1 MEHDLIMPKMGESI
15 TEATILKWLFREG
28 DEVKLDQPILE
39 IATDKVDSEIP
50 SPVEGKIT
58 KILFQ
63 ENDIVPVGTVIAK
76 IQITAGASVEAI
88 SSPLVTN
95 GQVSTI
101 PRPEKPDAPPMETEE
116 INAAAN
122 VPYIPVEPALAEPVK
137 EVHQSIRSD
146 RFYSPLVRTIASEEN
161 IALTEL
167 DQLTGSGNEGRVT
180 KADIL
185 NYVEKK
191 KSHPSP
197 AEPAEAPSAAQNPPA
212 AGTSISGENEI
223 IEMDRMRRLIAD
235 HMVNSKNIAPHVTSF
250 VEVDVTEIVL
260 WRNKIKQTFQTKYDQ
275 NITFTPIFIEAVI
288 QAIKQ
293 FPLINSSVEGY
304 KIIKKKDINIGMATA
319 LPSGNLIVPVIKQAD
334 RLSLVGLTLAIN
346 DLARRARE
354 NQLKADEVSGGTFT
368 ITNVGSFGSL
378 MGTPIINQPQVAI
391 LATGAIKKKPAVLE
405 TVHGDV
411 IAIRHF
417 MFMSMSY
424 DHRVIDGYMGGS
436 FLRKVAD
443 LLESFDT
450 QQTL

>member
-50 SPVEGKIT
+50 SPVQGKIT

-76 IQITAGASVEAI
+76 IQILNGVSIEPVKPSLSSNGHPEIALPLLEKDT
-88 SSPLVTN
+88 SPL
-95 GQVSTI
+95 
-101 PRPEKPDAPPMETEE
+101 ETE
-116 INAAAN
+116 ILNAAAT
-122 VPYIPVEPALAEPVK
+122 VPYLPAEPDHSEPGK
-137 EVHQSIRSD
+137 ESAHNRPE
-146 RFYSPLVRTIASEEN
+146 RFYSPLVRTIAKEEN

-167 DQLTGSGNEGRVT
+167 DQLAGSGSAGRVT

-191 KSHPSP
+191 KSHPVLGEPDQVHSP
-197 AEPAEAPSAAQNPPA
+197 RQGAI
-212 AGTSISGENEI
+212 ISGTTASGEHEI

-260 WRNKIKQTFQTKYDQ
+260 WRNKIKNAFQSKYDQ
-275 NITFTPIFIEAVI
+275 NITFTPIFIEAVV

-304 KIIKKKDINIGMATA
+304 KIIKKKDINIGIATA

-368 ITNVGSFGSL
+368 LTNVGSFGSL

-424 DHRVIDGYMGGS
+424 DHRVIDGYLGGS
-436 FLRKVAD
+436 FLRRVAD

-450 QQTL
+450 QQTP

>member
-50 SPVEGKIT
+50 SPVQGRIT

-63 ENDIVPVGTVIAK
+63 ENEVVPVGTVIAK
-76 IQITAGASVEAI
+76 IQILSG
-88 SSPLVTN
+88 
-95 GQVSTI
+95 VSI
-101 PRPEKPDAPPMETEE
+101 E
-116 INAAAN
+116 
-122 VPYIPVEPALAEPVK
+122 PVEPSSASNGIQQSPSPQETVNNPLETELLITPAAVPYLPVEPKHSEPVN
-137 EVHQSIRSD
+137 ESTLNRSE
-146 RFYSPLVRTIASEEN
+146 RFYSPLVRTIAKEEN
-161 IALTEL
+161 IALAEL
-167 DQLTGSGNEGRVT
+167 DQLEGSGSAGRVT
-180 KADIL
+180 KTDIL
-185 NYVEKK
+185 SYVEKK
-191 KSHPSP
+191 KAHPVVS
-197 AEPAEAPSAAQNPPA
+197 EPDQVQSTRQ
-212 AGTSISGENEI
+212 GTILTGTTASGEDEI

-235 HMVNSKNIAPHVTSF
+235 HMVNSKNIAAHVTSF
-250 VEVDVTEIVL
+250 VEVDVTELVL
-260 WRNKIKQTFQTKYDQ
+260 WRNKIKNAFQSKYNQ
-275 NITFTPIFIEAVI
+275 NITFTPIFIEAVV

-346 DLARRARE
+346 DLAKRARE
-354 NQLKADEVSGGTFT
+354 NQLKADEISGGTFT

-424 DHRVIDGYMGGS
+424 DHRVIDGYLGGS
-436 FLRKVAD
+436 FLRRVAD

-450 QQTL
+450 QQTP

>member
-1 MEHDLIMPKMGESI
+1 MEHELIMPKMGESI

-28 DEVKLDQPILE
+28 DEVNLDQPILE

-50 SPVEGKIT
+50 SPVKGKIS

-63 ENDIVPVGTVIAK
+63 ENEIVPVGTVIAT
-76 IQITAGASVEAI
+76 IQIHSEGSKEGQETTTGSNGHQINPDPETDTVSGGEEVGGAIPYVPIPTVPDPRMEAAGAS
-88 SSPLVTN
+88 
-95 GQVSTI
+95 
-101 PRPEKPDAPPMETEE
+101 
-116 INAAAN
+116 
-122 VPYIPVEPALAEPVK
+122 
-137 EVHQSIRSD
+137 RSD
-146 RFYSPLVRTIASEEN
+146 RFYSPLVRTIAKQEN

-167 DQLTGSGNEGRVT
+167 DQLAGTGAEGRVT
-180 KADIL
+180 KTDIL
-185 NYVEKK
+185 NYVEQKK
-191 KSHPSP
+191 TQGPEDKVPGVVTPSESSTKESP
-197 AEPAEAPSAAQNPPA
+197 VWT
-212 AGTSISGENEI
+212 GDNEI

-235 HMVNSKNIAPHVTSF
+235 HMVHSKNIAPHVTSF
-250 VEVDVTEIVL
+250 VEVDVTEIVN
-260 WRNKIKQTFQTKYDQ
+260 WRNRIKQTFQSKYNQ
-275 NITFTPIFIEAVI
+275 NLTFTPIFIQAIV

-293 FPLINSSVEGY
+293 FPLINSSVDGY

-334 RLSLVGLTLAIN
+334 RLSLQGLTLAIN
-346 DLARRARE
+346 DLAGRARE
-354 NQLKADEVSGGTFT
+354 NQLKADEVNGGTFT

-391 LATGAIKKKPAVLE
+391 LATGAIKKKPVVLE
-405 TVHGDV
+405 TAHGDV
-411 IAIRHF
+411 IAIRHC

-450 QQTL
+450 QQTV